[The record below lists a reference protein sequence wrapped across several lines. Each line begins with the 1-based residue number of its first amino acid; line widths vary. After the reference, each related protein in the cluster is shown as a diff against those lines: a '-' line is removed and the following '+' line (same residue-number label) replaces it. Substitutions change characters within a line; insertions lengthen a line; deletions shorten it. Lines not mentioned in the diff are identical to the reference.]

1 MNHDTLKTSFLLKD
15 TLRTRSLTKETI
27 FLNFNSIYFAQQK
40 TLQIRITKGHITL
53 IPSVNIK

>member
-15 TLRTRSLTKETI
+15 TLRTRSLTKAI